1 MAAYPKEE
9 PIMTQNRRSLL
20 AVASLAVLTLAA
32 GTPPPAAAQK
42 WPDKPIRVIVPYPAG
57 GAADAIARAI
67 GPGLGDL
74 LGQPIVVENRGGAS
88 GTIGADMVAKAAP
101 DGYTLMVTPTTQPT
115 NTTLDPPAP
124 YRADRDFMPIIGITL
139 TPLVYAAGT
148 SFKGEG
154 FAAFR
159 QASASGKLTYGSYGQ
174 GTSTHIMLAILSEQ
188 LNMGMTHVP
197 YKGESPMVTDL
208 LAGTIDS
215 GMVSIGLTLAHAG
228 KIKPLALL
236 GTSRSS
242 YVPGVPTF
250 NELGVK
256 GLDWDLG
263 VGLYAP
269 SKVPA
274 EIIARLEAE
283 MQKVLKREDVLKAL
297 GQRSYE
303 PWGLASKALHRQM
316 IEDMQRWDALGEKA
330 KALR

>member
-1 MAAYPKEE
+1 MK
-9 PIMTQNRRSLL
+9 IQRRTLSG
-20 AVASLAVLTLAA
+20 AVGLAA
-32 GTPPPAAAQK
+32 LALAMSVPVPAAAQK

-67 GPGLGDL
+67 SPGLGDL
-74 LGQPIVVENRGGAS
+74 LGQPIVVENRGGAA
-88 GTIGADMVAKAAP
+88 GAIGADMVAKAAP
-101 DGYTLMVTPTTQPT
+101 DGYTLLLTPTTQPT

-159 QASASGKLTYGSYGQ
+159 QAAAGGKLTYGSYGQ
-174 GTSTHIMLAILSEQ
+174 GTSTHILLAMLSEQ
-188 LNMGMTHVP
+188 LNLGMTHVP
-197 YKGESPMVTDL
+197 YKGESPMVTDM

-215 GMVSIGLTLAHAG
+215 GLVSIGLTRAHAG
-228 KIKPLALL
+228 KLKPLALV

-242 YVPGVPTF
+242 YLPGVPTF

-256 GLDWDLG
+256 GLDWDYG

-269 SKVPA
+269 AKVPA
-274 EIIARLEAE
+274 EIITRLEAE
-283 MQKVLKREDVLKAL
+283 MQKVLKRDDVVKAL
-297 GQRSYE
+297 AQRSYE
-303 PWGLASKALHRQM
+303 PWGLPSKALHRQM
-316 IEDMQRWDALGEKA
+316 LEDMKRWDALGEKA

>member
-1 MAAYPKEE
+1 MKIQRRTLSGAAG
-9 PIMTQNRRSLL
+9 
-20 AVASLAVLTLAA
+20 LAA
-32 GTPPPAAAQK
+32 LALAMSVPVPAAAQK

-67 GPGLGDL
+67 SPGLGDL
-74 LGQPIVVENRGGAS
+74 LGQPIVVENRGGAA
-88 GTIGADMVAKAAP
+88 GAIGADMVAKAAP
-101 DGYTLMVTPTTQPT
+101 DGYTLLLTPTTQPT

-159 QASASGKLTYGSYGQ
+159 QAAAGGKLTYGSYGQ
-174 GTSTHIMLAILSEQ
+174 GTSTHILLAMLSEQ
-188 LNMGMTHVP
+188 LNLGMTHVP
-197 YKGESPMVTDL
+197 YKGESPMVTDM

-215 GMVSIGLTLAHAG
+215 GLVSIGLTRAHAG
-228 KIKPLALL
+228 KLKPLALV

-242 YVPGVPTF
+242 YLPGVPTF

-256 GLDWDLG
+256 GLDWDYG

-269 SKVPA
+269 AKVPA
-274 EIIARLEAE
+274 EIITRLEAE
-283 MQKVLKREDVLKAL
+283 MQKVLKRDDVVKAL
-297 GQRSYE
+297 AQRSYE
-303 PWGLASKALHRQM
+303 PWGLPSKALHRQM
-316 IEDMQRWDALGEKA
+316 LEDMKRWDALGEKA

>member
-1 MAAYPKEE
+1 MNL
-9 PIMTQNRRSLL
+9 NRRTLIG
-20 AVASLAVLTLAA
+20 AASLATLALTL
-32 GTPPPAAAQK
+32 GVPTPAAAQK

-67 GPGLGDL
+67 SPGLSDL
-74 LGQPIVVENRGGAS
+74 LGQPIVVENRGGAA
-88 GTIGADMVAKAAP
+88 GVIGADLVAKAAP

-139 TPLVYAAGT
+139 TPLLYAAGS
-148 SFKGEG
+148 SFKGDS

-159 QASASGKLTYGSYGQ
+159 QASTSGKLTYGSYGQ
-174 GTSTHIMLAILSEQ
+174 GTSTHILLAVLSEQ

-197 YKGESPMVTDL
+197 YKGESPMVTDM

-215 GMVSIGLTLAHAG
+215 GLVSIGLTRAHAG
-228 KIKPLALL
+228 KLKPLALL

-242 YVPGVPTF
+242 FLPDVPTF

-256 GLDWDLG
+256 GLDWDYG

-274 EIIARLEAE
+274 EIIARLEAD

-297 GQRSYE
+297 AQRHYE
-303 PWGLASKALHRQM
+303 PWGLPSTDLHRQM
-316 IEDMQRWDALGEKA
+316 VADMKRWDALGEKA

>member
-1 MAAYPKEE
+1 MK
-9 PIMTQNRRSLL
+9 IQRRTLSG
-20 AVASLAVLTLAA
+20 AVGLAA
-32 GTPPPAAAQK
+32 LALAISVPVPAAAQK

-67 GPGLGDL
+67 SPGLGDL
-74 LGQPIVVENRGGAS
+74 LGQPIVVENRGGAA
-88 GTIGADMVAKAAP
+88 GAIGADMVAKAAP
-101 DGYTLMVTPTTQPT
+101 DGYTLLLTPTTQPT

-159 QASASGKLTYGSYGQ
+159 QAAAGGKLTYGSYGQ
-174 GTSTHIMLAILSEQ
+174 GTSTHILLAMLSEQ
-188 LNMGMTHVP
+188 LKMGMTHVP
-197 YKGESPMVTDL
+197 YKGESPMVTDM

-215 GMVSIGLTLAHAG
+215 GLTSIGLIRAHAG
-228 KIKPLALL
+228 KLKPLALL

-256 GLDWDLG
+256 GLDWDYG

-269 SKVPA
+269 AKVPA
-274 EIIARLEAE
+274 DIISRLEAE
-283 MQKVLKREDVLKAL
+283 MQKVLKRDDVVKAL
-297 GQRSYE
+297 AQRSYE
-303 PWGLASKALHRQM
+303 PWGLPSKALHRQM
-316 IEDMQRWDALGEKA
+316 LEDMKRWDALGEKA

>member
-1 MAAYPKEE
+1 MKIQRRTLSGAAG
-9 PIMTQNRRSLL
+9 
-20 AVASLAVLTLAA
+20 LAA
-32 GTPPPAAAQK
+32 LALAMSVPVPAAAQK

-67 GPGLGDL
+67 SPGLGDL
-74 LGQPIVVENRGGAS
+74 LGQPIVVENRGGAA
-88 GTIGADMVAKAAP
+88 GAIGADMVAKAAP
-101 DGYTLMVTPTTQPT
+101 DGYTLLLTPTTQPT

-159 QASASGKLTYGSYGQ
+159 QAATGGKLTYGSYGQ
-174 GTSTHIMLAILSEQ
+174 GTSTHILLAMLSEQ
-188 LNMGMTHVP
+188 LNLGMTHVP
-197 YKGESPMVTDL
+197 YKGESPMVTDM

-215 GMVSIGLTLAHAG
+215 GLVSIGLTRAHAG
-228 KIKPLALL
+228 KLKPLALV

-242 YVPGVPTF
+242 YLPGVPTF

-256 GLDWDLG
+256 GLDWDYG

-269 SKVPA
+269 AKVPS
-274 EIIARLEAE
+274 EIITRLEAE
-283 MQKVLKREDVLKAL
+283 MQKVLKRDDVVKAL
-297 GQRSYE
+297 AQRSYE
-303 PWGLASKALHRQM
+303 PWGLPSKALHRQM
-316 IEDMQRWDALGEKA
+316 LEDMKRWDALGEKA